1 MQRPEAGTVAE
12 EDGAV
17 EEEAEEVEASVTAEA
32 KVVPWVVVREVVQWA
47 VRVVVR
53 EAAPKVRRLEV
64 REAFQPASPR
74 ERLLPVL
81 EGGRLQGRSVN
92 RSPSPEARLAA
103 YPKEERSGT
112 VTTWTWPLP
121 WLKENGC

>member
-12 EDGAV
+12 EEEVV
-17 EEEAEEVEASVTAEA
+17 EEAAEEAAGEVEASVTAEVKA
-32 KVVPWVVVREVVQWA
+32 VPWA
-47 VRVVVR
+47 VREVVR
-53 EAAPKVRRLEV
+53 EAAPKVRRRLEV

-74 ERLLPVL
+74 ERLPPVL

-103 YPKEERSGT
+103 CPEEERGSRS
-112 VTTWTWPLP
+112 
-121 WLKENGC
+121 